1 MRAVVRSLRGQLLT
15 YDLLVSWTGDGQLA
29 PPATSIAVQSAQLRT
44 SATAG
49 TALVLHNDSPT
60 DTLFLDVDIEVYTQM
75 FDSREGL
82 HIAGD
87 ESIPCLTWPTGRSAE
102 QPFPD

>member
-15 YDLLVSWTGDGQLA
+15 YNLLVTWTGDGQLA
-29 PPATSIAVQSAQLRT
+29 PPATSIALQSAQLRM

-49 TALVLHNDSPT
+49 TVLVLHKCSPT
-60 DTLFLDVDIEVYTQM
+60 DTLFLDVDIEVYTLM

-82 HIAGD
+82 HTAAD

-102 QPFPD
+102 RPFAG